1 MKIKLTALLTASV
14 LIFGCN
20 NSKTDSNS
28 TSSDSSKQAVTDQTA
43 TDKPIAPTVNPT
55 ASATKIFVDG
65 KESDLGGSL
74 LVQKDKDHLQA
85 GNDYLVMLTAPNHAG
100 HETLIL
106 NFLFA
111 LKTGS
116 YPVVGMSYHRGESP
130 NSQMFGGLLGGKPKL
145 TDTKV
150 NITECKD
157 LGSNN
162 MGGHK
167 WSISGEFGELVIPAM
182 SIMLMDKTKNHPKEI
197 KVEKGSF
204 SNLTFD
210 DNWEDMMKKASEMMQ
225 KK

>member
-1 MKIKLTALLTASV
+1 
-14 LIFGCN
+14 
-20 NSKTDSNS
+20 
-28 TSSDSSKQAVTDQTA
+28 
-43 TDKPIAPTVNPT
+43 
-55 ASATKIFVDG
+55 
-65 KESDLGGSL
+65 
-74 LVQKDKDHLQA
+74 
-85 GNDYLVMLTAPNHAG
+85 
-100 HETLIL
+100 
-106 NFLFA
+106 
-111 LKTGS
+111 
-116 YPVVGMSYHRGESP
+116 
-130 NSQMFGGLLGGKPKL
+130 MFGGLLGGKPKL